1 MKKVFISYSWDN
13 EDYSNK
19 VRDFANQLISS
30 GYDVHIDKREM
41 EEEYS
46 VNLQEMMHKGLT
58 EADKVI
64 VLLSECYK
72 KKAEAF
78 SGGVGQE
85 YRLILT
91 DIENHRKKYI
101 LASLLDFTTP
111 VAIAPLA
118 FQSRFIYN
126 LASDGGMALLYNM
139 LEEKLSYGFS
149 ENIEKIH
156 VSEAFLKEVY
166 RTYLSSPESSYFN
179 YKGKAGE
186 AYDEITRMNVKVGD
200 WNEYGGIDHT
210 AVYYIA
216 EEIKRNYD
224 NLWTATKSVE
234 EVADDITKQIIWYLA
249 WRENQI
255 SPSGVYGTHANV

>member
-41 EEEYS
+41 EDEYS
-46 VNLQEMMHKGLT
+46 IDLQKMMHKGLT

-85 YRLILT
+85 FKLILA

-101 LASLLDFTTP
+101 LASLLDFTSP
-111 VAIAPLA
+111 LEIAPLA

-126 LASDGGMALLYNM
+126 LSSDGGMALLYNM

-149 ENIEKIH
+149 DNIEKIH
-156 VSEAFLKEVY
+156 VSQTFVEEVY
-166 RTYLSSPESSYFN
+166 RTFLSSPESSYFN

-186 AYDEITRMNVKVGD
+186 AYAAITRMNVKVGD
-200 WNEYGGIDHT
+200 WKEVDGIDHT
-210 AVYYIA
+210 AIYYIA
-216 EEIKRNYD
+216 EEIKRHYD
-224 NLWTATKSVE
+224 NIWTMAKSVNE
-234 EVADDITKQIIWYLA
+234 LAHDITQQIIAYLI
-249 WRENQI
+249 WKEQQK
-255 SPSGVYGTHANV
+255 

>member
-41 EEEYS
+41 EDEYS
-46 VNLQEMMHKGLT
+46 IDLQKMMYKGLT

-85 YRLILT
+85 FKLILA

-101 LASLLDFTTP
+101 LASLLDFTSP
-111 VAIAPLA
+111 ILIAPLA

-126 LASDGGMALLYNM
+126 LASYGGMALLYNM
-139 LEEKLSYGFS
+139 LEEKLSYGFRD
-149 ENIEKIH
+149 NIEKLH
-156 VSEAFLKEVY
+156 VSKTFVDDVY
-166 RTYLSSPESSYFN
+166 RTFLSSPESSYFN

-186 AYDEITRMNVKVGD
+186 AYAAITRMNVKVGD
-200 WNEYGGIDHT
+200 WKEFDGIDHT
-210 AVYYIA
+210 AIYYIA
-216 EEIKRNYD
+216 EAIKRNYD
-224 NLWTATKSVE
+224 NIWTRAKSVNE
-234 EVADDITKQIIWYLA
+234 LAHDITQQIIAYLIWKESQA
-249 WRENQI
+249 
-255 SPSGVYGTHANV
+255 STSGAYGTHTNV

>member
-19 VRDFANQLISS
+19 VRDFANQLIKS

-41 EEEYS
+41 EDEYS
-46 VNLQEMMHKGLT
+46 PDLQKMMHKGLT

-64 VLLSECYK
+64 VLLSEIYK

-85 YRLILT
+85 FKLILA

-101 LASLLDFTTP
+101 LASLLNFTSP
-111 VAIAPLA
+111 VEIAPFA

-126 LASDGGMALLYNM
+126 LSSDGGMALLYNM
-139 LEEKLSYGFS
+139 LEEKLSYGFID
-149 ENIEKIH
+149 NIEKLH
-156 VSEAFLKEVY
+156 VSQTFVDDVY
-166 RTYLSSPESSYFN
+166 HSFLSSPENSYFN

-186 AYDEITRMNVKVGD
+186 AYAAITRMNVNVGD
-200 WNEYGGIDHT
+200 WEAFGGIDYK
-210 AVYYIA
+210 AIYYIA
-216 EEIKRNYD
+216 EEIKRHYD
-224 NLWTATKSVE
+224 NTWTVSKSVE
-234 EVADDITKQIIWYLA
+234 EVADDITKQIVSYLS
-249 WRENQI
+249 WKENQK
-255 SPSGVYGTHANV
+255 